1 MNTVLSNFNFR
12 GRLSRAGFWWQT
24 LLIWI
29 LFMVI
34 NAFFLPVLGNVATWL
49 FSLLGIYALAALA
62 VRRLHDRNL
71 SGKWLLVVLVPIAGA
86 AWLFWQ
92 LACRKGIVDSNR
104 WGKNPLVSNA
114 DFLVVR

>member
-1 MNTVLSNFNFR
+1 MNAMLPNFNFR
-12 GRLSRAGFWWQT
+12 GRLSRGGFWSQT

-29 LFMVI
+29 VFMVVST
-34 NAFFLPVLGNVATWL
+34 FFLPILGNGATWL
-49 FSLLGIYALAALA
+49 FSLLVIYALAVLA
-62 VRRLHDRNL
+62 VRRLHDRNR
-71 SGKWLLVVLVPIAGA
+71 SGKWLLIVLLPVAGA

-104 WGKNPLVSNA
+104 WGKNPLVSTA